1 MNVGEKINQLIG
13 TYKQKRKLMPA
24 GGMKVYAGVISV
36 ETVIADLEQLKEL
49 STIEYSRKVKLPQ
62 FIINTMNGYDSLHD
76 MLAEEYFN
84 NSAEEINS
92 DEIQCWI
99 GENFDTLCRAWLDGY
114 EAEEE
119 PNKEAVKQAN
129 ETVKTLA
136 HALGHDVV
144 NSPNHYTAGGIE
156 TIDYIKAK
164 MTSDQ
169 FAGYCTGNILKYI
182 SRYPFK
188 NGVEDLEK
196 SKVYLEWLIS
206 AEGERL

>member
-1 MNVGEKINQLIG
+1 MNVNELIDK
-13 TYKQKRKLMPA
+13 YKEFLDLKVSAAGSKLFRM
-24 GGMKVYAGVISV
+24 S
-36 ETVIADLEQLKEL
+36 DLLHDLKQL
-49 STIEYSRKVKLPQ
+49 STIEYSRKVKVHPAMADYIEQ
-62 FIINTMNGYDSLHD
+62 E
-76 MLAEEYFN
+76 A
-84 NSAEEINS
+84 EINDLS
-92 DEIQCWI
+92 LMYIMK
-99 GENFDTLCRAWLDGY
+99 NFTESEHWQTYANCDNNYEDWSQVLDNAVMHGY

-196 SKVYLEWLIS
+196 AKVYLEWLIS

>member
-1 MNVGEKINQLIG
+1 MNVNELIDKYKKSKLYSLNGVVTIEK
-13 TYKQKRKLMPA
+13 
-24 GGMKVYAGVISV
+24 VIK
-36 ETVIADLEQLKEL
+36 DLEQLR
-49 STIEYSRKVKLPQ
+49 TIEYSRKVKVHPAMADYIEQ
-62 FIINTMNGYDSLHD
+62 E
-76 MLAEEYFN
+76 A
-84 NSAEEINS
+84 EINDLS
-92 DEIQCWI
+92 LMYIMK
-99 GENFDTLCRAWLDGY
+99 NFTESEHWQTYANCDNNYEDWSQVLANAVMHGY
-114 EAEEE
+114 EVKEE

-129 ETVKTLA
+129 ETVKTQA

-196 SKVYLEWLIS
+196 AKVYLEWLIS

>member
-1 MNVGEKINQLIG
+1 MDKIYHVKTQAD
-13 TYKQKRKLMPA
+13 YDALM
-24 GGMKVYAGVISV
+24 V
-36 ETVIADLEQLKEL
+36 EL
-49 STIEYSRKVKLPQ
+49 
-62 FIINTMNGYDSLHD
+62 
-76 MLAEEYFN
+76 
-84 NSAEEINS
+84 
-92 DEIQCWI
+92 
-99 GENFDTLCRAWLDGY
+99 
-114 EAEEE
+114 EAEGYKWLGGECPTQNNVWVYHEE
-119 PNKEAVKQAN
+119 ETCVEVKEDETLQHGNKSYFEDSECDIHEYTAVDN
-129 ETVKTLA
+129 
-136 HALGHDVV
+136 V

-196 SKVYLEWLIS
+196 AKVYLEWLIS